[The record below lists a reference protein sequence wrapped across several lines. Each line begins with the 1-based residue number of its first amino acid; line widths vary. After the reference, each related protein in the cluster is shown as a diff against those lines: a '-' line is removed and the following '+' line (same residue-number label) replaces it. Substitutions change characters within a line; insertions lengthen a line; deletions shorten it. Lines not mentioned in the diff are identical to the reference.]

1 MEKVIINTRPNEID
15 EFLAMEDGVYKNI
28 IYNRTITIREFVE
41 SDLMKSDDGK
51 IYYANKVYKIKKGK
65 KYYVKLKSKKGF
77 TVDEKGKLKVWYG
90 SDVASNPHFCTALRA
105 LNIDWF
111 TNEEERLW
119 PFMTKT
125 LFEKVITGKITNP
138 IDYLS
143 AYLKLS
149 RINAS
154 PKLLYSLCKKMR
166 LTKISLLRGAYAAK
180 DVNHYL
186 EFHLGDTSG
195 YNHLDD
201 LISQSRILEKKID
214 FKWSSKRMDEE
225 HTIWTK
231 EIMAAEV
238 TSIPDKEVSVNMYE
252 RLKPYIPEFFESLTT
267 QKRVFMEGSQMQH
280 CVYTNYWN
288 SINSGD
294 FLAYHISWKGQ
305 EATLG
310 LYINSEPK
318 AKNKLTFSQL
328 FGKRNSSV
336 SGELR
341 VAVTEALE
349 QLNDVLCQMNISL
362 AKGKNIPN
370 NNDHLFLP
378 F

>member
-1 MEKVIINTRPNEID
+1 MR
-15 EFLAMEDGVYKNI
+15 
-28 IYNRTITIREFVE
+28 RTGCGH
-41 SDLMKSDDGK
+41 SL
-51 IYYANKVYKIKKGK
+51 
-65 KYYVKLKSKKGF
+65 
-77 TVDEKGKLKVWYG
+77 
-90 SDVASNPHFCTALRA
+90 LR
-105 LNIDWF
+105 L
-111 TNEEERLW
+111 
-119 PFMTKT
+119 
-125 LFEKVITGKITNP
+125 
-138 IDYLS
+138 
-143 AYLKLS
+143 YLKKLS
-149 RINAS
+149 H
-154 PKLLYSLCKKMR
+154 KLLYSVCKKIG

-186 EFHLGDTSG
+186 EFHLGDTSN
-195 YNHLDD
+195 YTHLDD
-201 LISQSRILEKKID
+201 LLTQAKILEKKID
-214 FKWSSKRMDEE
+214 FKWSPKRMDEE
-225 HTIWTK
+225 HTLWTK
-231 EIMAAEV
+231 EIMEAEV
-238 TSIPDKEVSVNMYE
+238 TSIPDKEVAVNMYE
-252 RLKPYIPEFFESLTT
+252 RLAPYTPELFEPLTT

-336 SGELR
+336 SGELH

-349 QLNDVLCQMNISL
+349 QLNGVLCQMNISL
-362 AKGKNIPN
+362 AKSNNIPN

>member
-1 MEKVIINTRPNEID
+1 MERIIINTKPNEIA

-28 IYNRTITIREFVE
+28 IYNRTITNREFVE
-41 SDLMKSDDGK
+41 SDLIKTDEGK
-51 IYYANKVYKIKKGK
+51 IHYGHSVYKVKKGK

-77 TVDEKGKLKVWYG
+77 TVDEKGKLKVWFG
-90 SDVASNPHFCTALRA
+90 SDVFSNPHFCTALRA

-111 TNEEERLW
+111 TNEEEKLW
-119 PFMTKT
+119 PFITKT

-143 AYLKLS
+143 GYLKLS

-154 PKLLYSLCKKMR
+154 PKLLYSLCKKMT

-195 YNHLDD
+195 YTHSILDD

-214 FKWSSKRMDEE
+214 FKWSPNRMNEE
-225 HTIWTK
+225 HTLWTK
-231 EIMAAEV
+231 EIMAAEIH
-238 TSIPDKEVSVNMYE
+238 SIPDKEVKVNNYKKIAE
-252 RLKPYIPEFFESLTT
+252 FVPEFFEALDT
-267 QKRVFMEGSQMQH
+267 QKKVYTEGSLMQH

-288 SINSGD
+288 NINRGA
-294 FLAYHISWKGQ
+294 FLAYHIKWKDQ

-310 LYINSEPK
+310 LYSYENNVVRI
-318 AKNKLTFSQL
+318 SQIY
-328 FGKRNSSV
+328 GVRNSQV
-336 SGELR
+336 SSELR
-341 VAVTEALE
+341 DEVRRAVDWINANVVDKSVEFLSEQGGLE
-349 QLNDVLCQMNISL
+349 
-362 AKGKNIPN
+362 
-370 NNDHLFLP
+370 FTP

>member
-1 MEKVIINTRPNEID
+1 MEKILINKRHDDIVN
-15 EFLAMEDGVYKNI
+15 FLAMEDGVYKNI
-28 IYNRTITIREFVE
+28 IYNRDITNREFVE
-41 SDLMKSDDGK
+41 SDLIKSDDGK
-51 IYYANKVYKIKKGK
+51 IYYGHKVYKVKKGK

-77 TVDEKGKLKVWYG
+77 TVDEKGKLKVWFG
-90 SDVASNPHFCTALRA
+90 SDVASNPHFSTALRA

-111 TNEEERLW
+111 TNEEDKLW
-119 PFMTKT
+119 PFITKT

-143 AYLKLS
+143 GYLKLS

-186 EFHLGDTSG
+186 EFHLGDTAN
-195 YNHLDD
+195 YTHLDD
-201 LISQSRILEKKID
+201 LITQSRILEKKID
-214 FKWSSKRMDEE
+214 FKWSPNRMNEE
-225 HTIWTK
+225 HTLWTK

-238 TSIPDKEVSVNMYE
+238 TSIPDKEVAVNMYG
-252 RLKPYIPEFFESLTT
+252 RLDPYIPEFFEPLTT

-310 LYINSEPK
+310 LYINSDPK

-336 SGELR
+336 SSELH

-349 QLNDVLCQMNISL
+349 QLNNILYQMNVS
-362 AKGKNIPN
+362 
-370 NNDHLFLP
+370 
-378 F
+378 

>member
-1 MEKVIINTRPNEID
+1 MERIIIKTKPTEIA
-15 EFLAMEDGVYKNI
+15 EFLEMEDGVYKNI
-28 IYNRTITIREFVE
+28 IYNRNITNKEFIE
-41 SDLMKSDDGK
+41 SDLIKTDDGK
-51 IYYANKVYKIKKGK
+51 IHYGYSVYKVKKGK

-111 TNEEERLW
+111 TNEDEKLW
-119 PFMTKT
+119 PFITKT

-186 EFHLGDTSG
+186 EFHLGDTSN
-195 YNHLDD
+195 YTHLDD

-214 FKWSSKRMDEE
+214 FKWSAKRMNEE
-225 HTIWTK
+225 HTLWTK
-231 EIMAAEV
+231 EIMAAEIH
-238 TSIPDKEVSVNMYE
+238 SIPDKEVKVNNYKKIAE
-252 RLKPYIPEFFESLTT
+252 FVPEFFEALDT
-267 QKRVFMEGSQMQH
+267 QKKVYTEGSLMQH
-280 CVYTNYWN
+280 CVYTNYWDN
-288 SINSGD
+288 INRGT
-294 FLAYHISWKGQ
+294 FLAYHIKWKDQ

-310 LYINSEPK
+310 LHSYENNVIRI
-318 AKNKLTFSQL
+318 SQIY
-328 FGKRNSSV
+328 GVRNSPV
-336 SGELR
+336 SSELR
-341 VAVTEALE
+341 DEVRKIVDWINANVVDKSVEFLSEQAALE
-349 QLNDVLCQMNISL
+349 
-362 AKGKNIPN
+362 
-370 NNDHLFLP
+370 FTP